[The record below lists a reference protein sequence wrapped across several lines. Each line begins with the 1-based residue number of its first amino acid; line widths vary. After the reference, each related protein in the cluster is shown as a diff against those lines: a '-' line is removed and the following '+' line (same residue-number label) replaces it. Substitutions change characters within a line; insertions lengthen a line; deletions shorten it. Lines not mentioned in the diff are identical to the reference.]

1 MDSCPNYLN
10 WPLSM
15 WNSSSSFLS
24 LSWLTKPFTLL
35 LRRPGIRCRKLFSTT
50 FICTSV
56 LYHLQYFFLLSLCIS
71 EDAAWNHLSVFHSHL
86 LSQNKTPKCLN
97 CSSSWGIPPR
107 ADTENHGLGLE
118 ILILIP
124 PTSHLAANYASANWR
139 SLLALKWECLIQ
151 FEDEMLI
158 WSCNFQDVI
167 KIAKIQQLMLH
178 YVVVTII

>member
-71 EDAAWNHLSVFHSHL
+71 EDTASNHLSVFHSHL

-107 ADTENHGLGLE
+107 ADTENLGLGLE

-139 SLLALKWECLIQ
+139 SLLALKWECLI
-151 FEDEMLI
+151 
-158 WSCNFQDVI
+158 
-167 KIAKIQQLMLH
+167 
-178 YVVVTII
+178 